1 MGLCRLKMFVLMLV
15 WGCFVLIFINKI
27 DNEFMFYQKFNFNF
41 VYSIVDMMFIVNVYD
56 KLKWYVFEMW
66 LNVVFLLLF
75 WKFVVFEFQMKVYIY
90 NFVVEFI
97 EGYWKNDKLFL
108 CRVGFGFIYQQ
119 FICIL
124 FGCV

>member
-1 MGLCRLKMFVLMLV
+1 
-15 WGCFVLIFINKI
+15 
-27 DNEFMFYQKFNFNF
+27 MFYQKFNFNF